1 MTISIV
7 QGGWNN
13 DMWIANK
20 MTQGH
25 MLGLYG
31 HLWKLVF
38 HISPGMGTGTGAK
51 PTEEKVKPSI
61 HSWLDFCDSKLVLLL
76 SRLFFPMYIILFS
89 SSRGFVQF
97 QVSGQKGKEEERREE
112 RKKERTGEGGR
123 EARREC
129 LFISCYLPLQFEKWE
144 FNKMSKI

>member
-1 MTISIV
+1 M
-7 QGGWNN
+7 
-13 DMWIANK
+13 
-20 MTQGH
+20 
-25 MLGLYG
+25 
-31 HLWKLVF
+31 
-38 HISPGMGTGTGAK
+38 
-51 PTEEKVKPSI
+51 
-61 HSWLDFCDSKLVLLL
+61 
-76 SRLFFPMYIILFS
+76 
-89 SSRGFVQF
+89 QF